1 MAIDAKVSF
10 MGQVERKCADVL
22 TVSEMEKTM
31 QIISDVLEGFDM
43 REMSK
48 WEDEQTDDMLSSYI
62 STMKVQ
68 GRSEKT
74 IERYEYIIRKFMA
87 YAKAPTRRVNV
98 YHIRN
103 WLAAE
108 KERGLQDSTLDGLR
122 MILSSYFGWLFRES
136 LIERNPM
143 ANVGPIKVAKKQKTI
158 ITDIEM
164 EKLKQ
169 ACEKERGVIRFRDRA
184 MLSFLISTGCRV
196 SEMTALN
203 RDSVDLKNLE
213 CVVHGKG
220 NKDRIVYLNA
230 VTGLTIQQYLA
241 KRKDDGEALFVGK
254 QGIRLGPNGVR
265 AHLKS
270 LAKRAG
276 VESNIHPHKFRRTLA
291 TDLARHG
298 MPIQEVANILGHE
311 KLDTT
316 MEYVILDRESV
327 KANYRKFA

>member
-10 MGQVERKCADVL
+10 LGQVERKYAELL
-22 TVSEMEKTM
+22 TMKEMGQAM

-43 REMSK
+43 RECSR
-48 WEDEQTDDMLSSYI
+48 WEDEQTDDLLDSYI
-62 STMKVQ
+62 ASMRVQ

-74 IERYEYIIRKFMA
+74 IHRYEYMIGRFMK
-87 YAKAPTRRVNV
+87 YTNVPTRKINV

-103 WLAAE
+103 WLADE
-108 KERGLQDSTLDGLR
+108 KKRGVQDSTLEGHR
-122 MILSSYFGWLFRES
+122 QILSAYFGWLFREA

-143 ANVGPIKVAKKQKTI
+143 VNVGPIKVPKKQKKI
-158 ITDIEM
+158 VTDIEM

-169 ACEKERGVIRFRDRA
+169 ACEKMPGIKRYRNRA
-184 MLSFLISTGCRV
+184 ILTFLASTGCRV
-196 SEMTALN
+196 SEMTGLD
-203 RDSVDLKNLE
+203 RDSVDLKSLE

-220 NKDRIVYLNA
+220 DKERVVYLDPVA
-230 VTGLTIQQYLA
+230 GMLLQQYLA

-254 QGIRLGPNGVR
+254 EGRRLEPGGVR
-265 AHLKS
+265 AMLNE
-270 LAKRAG
+270 LAKSVG
-276 VESNIHPHKFRRTLA
+276 VEHIHPHKFRRTRA
-291 TDLARHG
+291 TQLTRHG

-316 MEYVILDRESV
+316 MGYVVLDRDTV